1 MTNLA
6 VLDILERTIFRAEHS
21 KDNPYTVISNK
32 LLRDPNIK
40 RADKGLLVELL
51 SWGDKHRV
59 CVQALVNRGK
69 EGRDAIQGMLNRLD
83 EAGYIKKTQI
93 KNSDGTFGK
102 VVYQIFESA
111 QDGKIMG
118 VIEDSQTCANDA
130 AKLLEKAQLGF
141 DFEAQINDQNDVA
154 ANGFSVDGESLTN
167 KYNELRSNLIFNKMV
182 GDMVNEKD
190 LLERFHLKLD
200 DPIVAARIK
209 MAGLGL
215 LVQTQKQLDALLI
228 DFNVNHEQYK
238 KISDHQ
244 RLNNF
249 IKFLLKI
256 HHSAAGQKAHVAR
269 LKALGSTAHND
280 VKKPT
285 SSKAKNF
292 DRFIL
297 PITSQAQTSQ
307 QIQSPVAA
315 ADNNAFKGF

>member
-6 VLDILERTIFRAEHS
+6 VLDILERTIFRAEHN

-40 RADKGLLVELL
+40 RSDKGLLVELL

-83 EAGYIKKTQI
+83 DAGYIKKTQI

-111 QDGKIMG
+111 QDGKIMA
-118 VIEDSQTCANDA
+118 VIEDSQSGENEA
-130 AKLLEKAQLGF
+130 AKLLEQAQLGF
-141 DFEAQINDQNDVA
+141 DFEAQINDSKEETV
-154 ANGFSVDGESLTN
+154 NGFSVDGKPLTN
-167 KYNELRSNLIFNKMV
+167 KYNNLRSNLIFNKREGEV
-182 GDMVNEKD
+182 VNDKD

-200 DPIVAARIK
+200 DPIVAERIK
-209 MAGLGL
+209 MSGLGL
-215 LVQTQKQLDALLI
+215 LVQTQRQLDTFLL
-228 DFNVNHEQYK
+228 DFNVNHDQYK

-256 HHSAAGQKAHVAR
+256 QHSRVGQRAHVAR
-269 LKALGSTAHND
+269 LKALGSTAHHD
-280 VKKPT
+280 VRKPT
-285 SSKAKNF
+285 SSKKKNF

-297 PITSQAQTSQ
+297 PIAFKTEPTQ
-307 QIQSPVAA
+307 PVVAS
-315 ADNNAFKGF
+315 NINPFKGF